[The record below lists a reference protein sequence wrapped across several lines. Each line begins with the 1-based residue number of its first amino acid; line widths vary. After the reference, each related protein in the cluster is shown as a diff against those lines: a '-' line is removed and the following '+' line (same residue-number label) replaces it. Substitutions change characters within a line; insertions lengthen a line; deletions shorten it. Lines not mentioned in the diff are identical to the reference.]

1 MHDVPDD
8 ELVAGL
14 FSEASGDSGP
24 YSPPPWALSG
34 RVDVPGESPRSPNR
48 TLSVHL
54 STQLMSEGKTKDL
67 IFVMGSTLEE
77 TCRLATG
84 YQNIVPVRSSG
95 GHLALLDLSAP
106 FLFRGRKRY
115 YGCRQCSEAAVREP
129 SAEGVKLI
137 DEKIIAEALGVQ
149 LLQFVLLMKL
159 ELQDATDT
167 LDVFL
172 WRDGESFFG
181 VSAEDIAAN
190 QEAQNSICQTM
201 DSLCPPGGRTGER
214 PWLDLCLTAYRA
226 EDNGRRDQTCY
237 QICDTIIT
245 KHPSTRSDP
254 DPA

>member
-1 MHDVPDD
+1 AEKVECITERRCGHDIQPVTLSELKRSDPGRAHHVRVQLRSYEPRRLYQALKLYCSKCISMHDVPDD

-77 TCRLATG
+77 TCRLTTG

-137 DEKIIAEALGVQ
+137 DEKIIAE
-149 LLQFVLLMKL
+149 
-159 ELQDATDT
+159 
-167 LDVFL
+167 
-172 WRDGESFFG
+172 
-181 VSAEDIAAN
+181 
-190 QEAQNSICQTM
+190 
-201 DSLCPPGGRTGER
+201 
-214 PWLDLCLTAYRA
+214 
-226 EDNGRRDQTCY
+226 
-237 QICDTIIT
+237 
-245 KHPSTRSDP
+245 
-254 DPA
+254 